1 MDRLAA
7 MATFAR
13 VVETGS
19 LTAAAGALRT
29 SLASVS
35 RQLGALEE
43 QLGARLLN
51 RTTRRLSLTEGG
63 RSYYERCKRILGD
76 VEEAAAALSRFQ
88 GAPSGRLVVSASVLF
103 GQRFLAPALPGFLA
117 RYPQI
122 SIDLQL
128 ADRFVNLVEE
138 GVDAAVRIGGLV
150 DSSLVARRVGEFRR
164 VVCASPGYFKRE
176 GMPRVPA
183 DLSRYGCLVYS
194 SLVDADRW
202 RFLVDG
208 REVAVPVTAR
218 LRSNNQDVLLRAA
231 LDGAGIMLA
240 TSWLVRDHVASGAL
254 RVALAEFEPP
264 PTPIHIFYPHARFL
278 SAKTRALIDHLAAD
292 WRDTDFGLDRASPRL
307 TEARRGSTGDR
318 RRKRR
323 SRS

>member
-29 SLASVS
+29 SLAAVS
-35 RQLGALEE
+35 RQLAALEE

-76 VEEAAAALSRFQ
+76 VEEAEAVLSRFQ
-88 GAPSGRLVVSASVLF
+88 AAPSGRLVVSGSVVF

-117 RYPQI
+117 RYPRI

-138 GVDAAVRIGGLV
+138 GVDMAVRIGGLV

-176 GMPRVPA
+176 GMPRLPA
-183 DLSRYGCLVYS
+183 DLSRHGCLVYS
-194 SLVDADRW
+194 SLADADRW
-202 RFLVDG
+202 RFRVDG
-208 REVAVPVTAR
+208 REVAIPVTAR
-218 LRSNNQDVLLRAA
+218 LRSNNQDALLRAA
-231 LDGAGIMLA
+231 LDGVGIMLA
-240 TSWLVRDHVASGAL
+240 TSWLVREHVASGAL
-254 RVALAEFEPP
+254 RVVLAECEPP
-264 PTPIHIFYPHARFL
+264 PTPIHILYPHARLL
-278 SAKTRALIDHLAAD
+278 SAKTRALIDYLADA
-292 WRDTDFGLDRASPRL
+292 WRDTDFGLASASPRL
-307 TEARRGSTGDR
+307 TAARRGSTGDR
-318 RRKRR
+318 RHRRR

>member
-35 RQLGALEE
+35 RQLAALEE

-63 RSYYERCKRILGD
+63 RNYYERCKRILGD
-76 VEEAAAALSRFQ
+76 LEEAEAALSRFQ
-88 GAPSGRLVVSASVLF
+88 AAPSGHLVVSGSVMF

-117 RYPQI
+117 RHPQI
-122 SIDLQL
+122 SVDLQL

-150 DSSLVARRVGEFRR
+150 DSSLVARRVGQFRR
-164 VVCASPGYFKRE
+164 VVCASPGYFERQ
-176 GMPRVPA
+176 GTPRLPA
-183 DLSRYGCLVYS
+183 DLSRHGCLIYS
-194 SLVDADRW
+194 SLADAERW
-202 RFLVDG
+202 RFRVDG
-208 REVAVPVTAR
+208 REVVVPVTAR

-231 LDGAGIMLA
+231 LHGTGIMLA
-240 TSWLVRDHVASGAL
+240 TSWLVRDQVAAGAVQ
-254 RVALAEFEPP
+254 VALTAYEPP
-264 PTPIHIFYPHARFL
+264 PTPIHIVYPHARFL
-278 SAKTRALIDHLAAD
+278 SAKTRAFIDYLAAA
-292 WRDTDFGLDRASPRL
+292 WRDTDFGLGGVTPQL
-307 TEARRGSTGDR
+307 TAARRGSTGGR